1 MSTQNASADPLDAAP
16 AERRRFPRKRVLLS
30 GVVAD
35 ANGQNAVDCTI
46 RDVSSR
52 GAQVAGLP
60 KVLERGTELYLVDTR
75 NEAAHLAT
83 VAWCN
88 AGRTGLSFVRSYSL
102 DLTLPPPLE
111 FLGKLLIEAKLRQVR
126 ALMKRGVP
134 MDEATRVV
142 GVTENYLDR
151 FIELGR
157 NDGKVTLLLHQAR
170 RLLSG

>member
-1 MSTQNASADPLDAAP
+1 MSTRNASEAPLAA
-16 AERRRFPRKRVLLS
+16 ATVERRRLPRKRVLLS
-30 GVVAD
+30 GVVTD
-35 ANGQNAVDCTI
+35 ANGQNAIDCAI
-46 RDVSSR
+46 RDLSSR
-52 GAQVAGLP
+52 GAQVTLP
-60 KVLERGTELYLVDTR
+60 KAMERGTELYLVDTR
-75 NEAAHLAT
+75 NEVAHLAT

-88 AGRTGLSFVRSYSL
+88 AGQTGLSFVRSYSL

-142 GVTENYLDR
+142 GVTENYLER